1 MSPNFDDHRYLQDA
15 DIYLNAFGE
24 MVDVLNSRVSAA
36 KAAAV
41 EAAAAAEAAAVVE
54 AAAAAEEDA
63 ADSDAAN
70 SSVSSGFGT
79 GASYNMVRAPVVDY
93 DSDESL

>member
-1 MSPNFDDHRYLQDA
+1 MSPNFDDHKYLQNAGIYFDA
-15 DIYLNAFGE
+15 FDK
-24 MVDVLNSRVSAA
+24 MVKILDSHVNTA
-36 KAAAV
+36 K
-41 EAAAAAEAAAVVE
+41 AAAVVE